1 MIRYGCVFLVI
12 VAVKNPPSPS
22 EPISGAPGPGA
33 PTGGASPSAKAK
45 APPSAP
51 TPARA
56 AATPSPSAKTPSPAS
71 AKTPPPPPSARTP
84 PPSPS
89 KLTGQG
95 IAPSPA
101 ALRAAKAKAAEA
113 KPITFSATPSLYDTT
128 APVAPERY
136 GKYHLLERI
145 GVGGM
150 AEVWRAKTLGSEGF
164 TKDLVIKRILPKF
177 TNDEESVR
185 MFIDEARL
193 VAKLHHPNIVQIF
206 DFDKEGDRYYLAME
220 LIEGRDLRQA
230 EKSSAKAGVWFP
242 ISLSI
247 YLIAEAL
254 KGLHYA
260 HTRLDHGK
268 PLEIVH
274 RDVSP
279 HNILISFS
287 GDVKISDFGIA
298 KVAERAS
305 AQSTGTVKGKLA
317 YMSPEQIT
325 GQPLDGRTDIY
336 SMGIV
341 FWELL
346 TRHRLFFGPDE
357 HDVIRRVRDGIVP
370 SPRQYNPE
378 IPEEIEKIV
387 MKMLV
392 ANRSQRYQSAGEVV
406 RALCSLPQYN
416 YDAQA
421 LGEYMRALFPE
432 ETRNWTQMLQT
443 LLATPNK
450 AAPRAD
456 QSVSMQISVGPIAD
470 AAAAASPAPTAAP
483 PVALPTAELSAVTEG
498 TLPAAPGPAKAASV
512 AGSGPPPAPTKTAD
526 AAKPAAAP
534 GPAPTSGRPP
544 PPPQPTRHH
553 SQPASPESAPAT
565 NPPAPGST
573 MAGSEQKTQIATEM
587 PPEVASAL
595 ANQASPGGAGA
606 PPAAA
611 PPPSGPAAAGAAAGA
626 RTMIASAPALPSPPP
641 PASPPAADHAGAR
654 TVMAAAPAVP
664 APGGGQATLIAGPGG
679 APPGAPMNNAATLYN
694 NSGGPPSSPGGRAAP
709 LPLRPA
715 SAMFSATPTGGN
727 VLVTGKWVIGP
738 VVALVMMLI
747 TAAIANRIWPPAT
760 GSGGGGPSFLAAKRA
775 IQIASEPPGAEVQ
788 VDGVV
793 LEEKTPT
800 QVKGEIGKNARIRIS
815 LPGYDPHEVTL
826 AFTQDARPPY
836 KVKLFKAGT
845 RQKSLDPSVFDE
857 KPDVSKNDEDEDG
870 KKPAADKG
878 KDDGK
883 KPVAD
888 KDEKKDE
895 KAEKKDEK
903 TDKKGDKKKDEPEDE
918 EDGKKKGKKGKEGDS
933 TKKAKATL
941 TVLVRPWAIVYLDGK
956 KLQQT
961 PLRNYPVSAGAHK
974 VLLVNDTKGKREE
987 IKLKVTAG
995 EAVPEIKRTWE

>member
-1 MIRYGCVFLVI
+1 MG
-12 VAVKNPPSPS
+12 VA
-22 EPISGAPGPGA
+22 
-33 PTGGASPSAKAK
+33 
-45 APPSAP
+45 
-51 TPARA
+51 
-56 AATPSPSAKTPSPAS
+56 PSPSALK
-71 AKTPPPPPSARTP
+71 
-84 PPSPS
+84 
-89 KLTGQG
+89 
-95 IAPSPA
+95 
-101 ALRAAKAKAAEA
+101 AAKARAADA

-242 ISLSI
+242 LPLSV

-305 AQSTGTVKGKLA
+305 VQSTGTVKGKLA

-370 SPRQYNPE
+370 SPRQYSQD
-378 IPEEIEKIV
+378 IPEEVEKIV

-406 RALCSLPQYN
+406 RALCALPQYN

-432 ETRNWTQMLQT
+432 ETRNWTQVLQS
-443 LLATPNK
+443 LLATPNRANAGADPSLGLPARSI
-450 AAPRAD
+450 AASTGMAGGDTGDAQVEKPSAPAASAAATMRPGV
-456 QSVSMQISVGPIAD
+456 QSVSA
-470 AAAAASPAPTAAP
+470 PA
-483 PVALPTAELSAVTEG
+483 
-498 TLPAAPGPAKAASV
+498 PAKAQA
-512 AGSGPPPAPTKTAD
+512 AAGPPPPPPKGSDPSKQMVAPAT
-526 AAKPAAAP
+526 
-534 GPAPTSGRPP
+534 PAPALAPSATSQPSTPTRPP
-544 PPPQPTRHH
+544 PPPQPTRHL
-553 SQPASPESAPAT
+553 SQPASPETEPAP

-587 PPEVASAL
+587 PPEVANAL
-595 ANQASPGGAGA
+595 ANQAAPGSGGAPPPAAPPQGGGAG
-606 PPAAA
+606 P
-611 PPPSGPAAAGAAAGA
+611 AGA
-626 RTMIASAPALPSPPP
+626 RTMIASAPSLPSPPP
-641 PASPPAADHAGAR
+641 PGAPPPADAGAR
-654 TVMAAAPAVP
+654 TMMATAPAVP
-664 APGGGQATLIAGPGG
+664 ALGGGGHATLISGPGG
-679 APPGAPMNNAATLYN
+679 APPGAGGPAPGGATPMYN
-694 NSGGPPSSPGGRAAP
+694 NNGPASSPGGRIAQLA
-709 LPLRPA
+709 LRPA
-715 SAMFSATPTGGN
+715 SAVFSGAPQGGN
-727 VLVTGKWVIGP
+727 VLATGKWVIGP
-738 VVALVMMLI
+738 VLALVVMLM
-747 TAAIANRIWPPAT
+747 TAAIANRIWPPET
-760 GSGGGGPSFLAAKRA
+760 NSGGGKIGFLNPKRA
-775 IQIASEPPGAEVQ
+775 IQIVSDPAGAEVQ
-788 VDGVV
+788 VDGLV

-800 QVKGEIGKNARIRIS
+800 SVKGEIGKNARIRIS

-845 RQKSLDPSVFDE
+845 RQKSIDPSTFDE
-857 KPDVSKNDEDEDG
+857 RPDVSKPDEDEDG
-870 KKPAADKG
+870 KKPTADKG

-883 KPVAD
+883 KPTAD

-895 KAEKKDEK
+895 KTDKTDKTEK
-903 TDKKGDKKKDEPEDE
+903 TDKKDSKKKDESEDE
-918 EDGKKKGKKGKEGDS
+918 EDGKKKKGKKEGDS
-933 TKKAKATL
+933 AKKGKATL
-941 TVLVRPWAIVYLDGK
+941 TVLVRPWAIVYVDGK

-961 PLRNYPVSAGAHK
+961 PLRNYPISAGAHK
-974 VLLVNDTKGKREE
+974 ILLVNDTKGKREE

>member
-1 MIRYGCVFLVI
+1 
-12 VAVKNPPSPS
+12 VAVKNPPSAT
-22 EPISGAPGPGA
+22 EPIGGAPATSA
-33 PTGGASPSAKAK
+33 PTGGAAPSAKAK
-45 APPSAP
+45 AP
-51 TPARA
+51 A
-56 AATPSPSAKTPSPAS
+56 AATGSARGAATPSAKTPSPAS
-71 AKTPPPPPSARTP
+71 AKTPPPAPSARTP

-95 IAPSPA
+95 IAPSPS

-370 SPRQYNPE
+370 PPRQFNPE

-450 AAPRAD
+450 TAPRAE
-456 QSVSMQISVGPIAD
+456 QSVSMQIVVPTNAENAK
-470 AAAAASPAPTAAP
+470 AATPAQSGAP
-483 PVALPTAELSAVTEG
+483 PAALPTAELSALTEVAEPAG
-498 TLPAAPGPAKAASV
+498 PSPVKTLAMVS
-512 AGSGPPPAPTKTAD
+512 SGPPPAPAKGSDPTK
-526 AAKPAAAP
+526 PQSAP
-534 GPAPTSGRPP
+534 SPPPTSGRPP
-544 PPPQPTRHH
+544 PPPQPTRHLT
-553 SQPASPESAPAT
+553 QPASSESAPT
-565 NPPAPGST
+565 TSSSAPGST

-595 ANQASPGGAGA
+595 ATQASPGGASA
-606 PPAAA
+606 PPAAT
-611 PPPSGPAAAGAAAGA
+611 PPAAGPPPAAAGAAAGA
-626 RTMIASAPALPSPPP
+626 RTMIASAPALPSSPPP
-641 PASPPAADHAGAR
+641 PASPPVADGAGAR
-654 TVMAAAPAVP
+654 TMLATAPAVP
-664 APGGGQATLIAGPGG
+664 ALGGGQATLIAGPGG
-679 APPGAPMNNAATLYN
+679 APPGAGGGTPLNAAATMYN
-694 NSGGPPSSPGGRAAP
+694 SNSNSGPTSSPGGRSSP

-715 SAMFSATPTGGN
+715 SAVFGAAPASTH

-738 VVALVMMLI
+738 ALALVVMLI

-775 IQIASEPPGAEVQ
+775 IQITSDPPGAEVQ

-793 LEEKTPT
+793 LDEKTPT
-800 QVKGEIGKNARIRIS
+800 QVKGEIGKSARIRIS
-815 LPGYDPHEVTL
+815 LPGYDAHEVTL

-845 RQKSLDPSVFDE
+845 RQKTLDPSVFDE
-857 KPDVSKNDEDEDG
+857 KPDVSKNDEDGDD
-870 KKPAADKG
+870 KKPSGDKG

-883 KPVAD
+883 KPTAD
-888 KDEKKDE
+888 KDDKKDD
-895 KAEKKDEK
+895 KTDKKDDK
-903 TDKKGDKKKDEPEDE
+903 TDKKGDKKKDEPEE
-918 EDGKKKGKKGKEGDS
+918 EDDSKKKGKKGKEGDAA
-933 TKKAKATL
+933 KKAKATL

-961 PLRNYPVSAGAHK
+961 PLRNYPISAGAHK
-974 VLLVNDTKGKREE
+974 ILLVNDTKGKREE

>member
-1 MIRYGCVFLVI
+1 
-12 VAVKNPPSPS
+12 
-22 EPISGAPGPGA
+22 
-33 PTGGASPSAKAK
+33 
-45 APPSAP
+45 
-51 TPARA
+51 
-56 AATPSPSAKTPSPAS
+56 
-71 AKTPPPPPSARTP
+71 
-84 PPSPS
+84 
-89 KLTGQG
+89 
-95 IAPSPA
+95 
-101 ALRAAKAKAAEA
+101 
-113 KPITFSATPSLYDTT
+113 
-128 APVAPERY
+128 
-136 GKYHLLERI
+136 
-145 GVGGM
+145 
-150 AEVWRAKTLGSEGF
+150 
-164 TKDLVIKRILPKF
+164 
-177 TNDEESVR
+177 
-185 MFIDEARL
+185 
-193 VAKLHHPNIVQIF
+193 
-206 DFDKEGDRYYLAME
+206 
-220 LIEGRDLRQA
+220 
-230 EKSSAKAGVWFP
+230 
-242 ISLSI
+242 
-247 YLIAEAL
+247 
-254 KGLHYA
+254 
-260 HTRLDHGK
+260 
-268 PLEIVH
+268 
-274 RDVSP
+274 
-279 HNILISFS
+279 
-287 GDVKISDFGIA
+287 
-298 KVAERAS
+298 
-305 AQSTGTVKGKLA
+305 
-317 YMSPEQIT
+317 
-325 GQPLDGRTDIY
+325 
-336 SMGIV
+336 
-341 FWELL
+341 
-346 TRHRLFFGPDE
+346 
-357 HDVIRRVRDGIVP
+357 
-370 SPRQYNPE
+370 
-378 IPEEIEKIV
+378 
-387 MKMLV
+387 
-392 ANRSQRYQSAGEVV
+392 
-406 RALCSLPQYN
+406 
-416 YDAQA
+416 
-421 LGEYMRALFPE
+421 
-432 ETRNWTQMLQT
+432 
-443 LLATPNK
+443 
-450 AAPRAD
+450 
-456 QSVSMQISVGPIAD
+456 
-470 AAAAASPAPTAAP
+470 
-483 PVALPTAELSAVTEG
+483 
-498 TLPAAPGPAKAASV
+498 
-512 AGSGPPPAPTKTAD
+512 
-526 AAKPAAAP
+526 
-534 GPAPTSGRPP
+534 
-544 PPPQPTRHH
+544 
-553 SQPASPESAPAT
+553 
-565 NPPAPGST
+565 
-573 MAGSEQKTQIATEM
+573 
-587 PPEVASAL
+587 
-595 ANQASPGGAGA
+595 
-606 PPAAA
+606 
-611 PPPSGPAAAGAAAGA
+611 
-626 RTMIASAPALPSPPP
+626 
-641 PASPPAADHAGAR
+641 
-654 TVMAAAPAVP
+654 
-664 APGGGQATLIAGPGG
+664 
-679 APPGAPMNNAATLYN
+679 MNNAATLYN